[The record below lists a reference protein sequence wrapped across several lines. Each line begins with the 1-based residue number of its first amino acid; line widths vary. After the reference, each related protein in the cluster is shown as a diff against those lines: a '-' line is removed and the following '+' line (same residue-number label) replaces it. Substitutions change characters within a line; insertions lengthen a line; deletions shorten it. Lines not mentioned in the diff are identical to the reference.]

1 MYSPTISQSYAGFWI
16 RFAAAWIDGIIVQLG
31 GGIIA
36 FIIGGFYGLAGGTSE
51 GGQVIGFF
59 LGVLLG
65 WFYFAILESSPKQA
79 TLGKMAVGI
88 MVTDVN
94 GYRLTFGK
102 ASGRYFAKYLS
113 LLTFFIG
120 YIVVAFTD
128 KKQALHDLV
137 AGTLVIKK
145 RETNV
150 GVIIAIIILGF
161 IGLLFVI
168 GILSAILLPSFI
180 VQPKKPKEAEAKTYI
195 GSINR
200 GQQAYFI
207 ENNKFTDSLSALGI
221 GISSETDNYSYNIE
235 LYREGSIAVSTANA
249 KNSELKSFGGLVYV
263 KGKNSEKT
271 TESILCQTNSPSLA
285 FPDFKSIDECP
296 SGSSSP

>member
-1 MYSPTISQSYAGFWI
+1 MT
-16 RFAAAWIDGIIVQLG
+16 
-31 GGIIA
+31 
-36 FIIGGFYGLAGGTSE
+36 FY
-51 GGQVIGFF
+51 
-59 LGVLLG
+59 
-65 WFYFAILESSPKQA
+65 
-79 TLGKMAVGI
+79 
-88 MVTDVN
+88 
-94 GYRLTFGK
+94 
-102 ASGRYFAKYLS
+102 
-113 LLTFFIG
+113 IG
-120 YIVVAFTD
+120 YIVAAFTD

-150 GVIIAIIILGF
+150 GVILAIIILGF

-168 GILSAILLPSFI
+168 GILSSIVKPS
-180 VQPKKPKEAEAKTYI
+180 PKPKEAEARTYI

-207 ENNKFTDSLSALGI
+207 ENEKFTDSLSALGI
-221 GISSETDNYSYNIE
+221 GISSETKNYSYNIE
-235 LYREGSIAVSTANA
+235 LYREGTIAVSTANA

-263 KGKNSEKT
+263 KGENSEKT

-296 SGSSSP
+296 SGSSGVSSP